1 VIIIGGVRNTVTLGQ
16 IVDQAT
22 NIPATLEE
30 QATITVRRT
39 APDDV
44 QVREIVV
51 KVDGERVCALKYGDS
66 ITLPVTSGY
75 HRLRVDNTF
84 NWKTIE
90 LYLTP
95 GERRKYLTK
104 SRTGKFGWFLIAL
117 LGAGPLYVSIELE
130 A

>member
-1 VIIIGGVRNTVTLGQ
+1 MRNPETPGQ

-22 NIPATLEE
+22 NTSATAEE
-30 QATITVRRT
+30 QATITVSRT
-39 APDDV
+39 ASDDV
-44 QVREIVV
+44 QVREIIL
-51 KVDGERVCALKYGDS
+51 KVDGERVGALKYGDS
-66 ITLPVTSGY
+66 ITLPVSSGY

-104 SRTGKFGWFLIAL
+104 SRTGRFGWFLIAL
-117 LGAGPLYVSIELE
+117 LGAGPLYVSIEVE
-130 A
+130 AQ

>member
-1 VIIIGGVRNTVTLGQ
+1 VRNSATLDQ

-22 NIPATLEE
+22 NTAATAEE

-44 QVREIVV
+44 QVREIIV
-51 KVDGERVCALKYGDS
+51 KVDGERVGALKYGDS
-66 ITLPVTSGY
+66 ITLPVSSGH

-90 LYLTP
+90 LYLAP
-95 GERRKYLTK
+95 GERRKFLTK
-104 SRTGKFGWFLIAL
+104 SRTGRFGWFLIAL
-117 LGAGPLYVSIELE
+117 LGAGPLYVSIKPE

>member
-1 VIIIGGVRNTVTLGQ
+1 MRNPETPGQ

-22 NIPATLEE
+22 NTSATSEE
-30 QATITVRRT
+30 QATITVSRT

-44 QVREIVV
+44 QVREIIL
-51 KVDGERVCALKYGDS
+51 KVDGERVGALKYGDS
-66 ITLPVTSGY
+66 ITLPVSSGY

-104 SRTGKFGWFLIAL
+104 SRTGRFGWFLIAL
-117 LGAGPLYVSIELE
+117 LGAGPLYVSIEVE
-130 A
+130 AQ

>member
-1 VIIIGGVRNTVTLGQ
+1 VRNSATLDQ
-16 IVDQAT
+16 IVDQDTKRSAT
-22 NIPATLEE
+22 PEE

-44 QVREIVV
+44 QVREIIV
-51 KVDGERVCALKYGDS
+51 KVDGERVGTLKYGDS
-66 ITLPVTSGY
+66 ITLAVSSGH

-90 LYLTP
+90 LYLAP
-95 GERRKYLTK
+95 GERRKFLTK
-104 SRTGKFGWFLIAL
+104 SRTGRLGWFLIAL
-117 LGAGPLYVSIELE
+117 LGAGPLYVSIEPE

>member
-1 VIIIGGVRNTVTLGQ
+1 VRNPETPGQ

-22 NIPATLEE
+22 NTSATSEE
-30 QATITVRRT
+30 QATITVSRT
-39 APDDV
+39 ASDDV
-44 QVREIVV
+44 QVREIIL
-51 KVDGERVCALKYGDS
+51 KVDGERVGALKYGDS
-66 ITLPVTSGY
+66 ITLPVSSGY

-104 SRTGKFGWFLIAL
+104 SRTGRFGWFLIAL
-117 LGAGPLYVSIELE
+117 LGAGPLYVSIEVE
-130 A
+130 AQ

>member
-1 VIIIGGVRNTVTLGQ
+1 MRNPETPGQ

-22 NIPATLEE
+22 NTSATSEE
-30 QATITVRRT
+30 QATITVSRT
-39 APDDV
+39 ASDDV
-44 QVREIVV
+44 QVREIIL
-51 KVDGERVCALKYGDS
+51 KVDGERVGALKYGDS
-66 ITLPVTSGY
+66 ITLPVSSGY

-104 SRTGKFGWFLIAL
+104 SRTGRFGWFLIAL
-117 LGAGPLYVSIELE
+117 LGAGPLYVSIEVE
-130 A
+130 AQ

>member
-1 VIIIGGVRNTVTLGQ
+1 VRNTVTLGQ

-22 NIPATLEE
+22 NPSATAEE
-30 QATITVRRT
+30 QATIAVRRT

-44 QVREIVV
+44 QVREIIV
-51 KVDGERVCALKYGDS
+51 KVDGERVGSLKYGDS
-66 ITLPVTSGY
+66 ITLPVSSGH

-90 LYLTP
+90 LYLAA
-95 GERRKYLTK
+95 GERRKFLTK
-104 SRTGKFGWFLIAL
+104 SRTGRFGWFLIAL
-117 LGAGPLYVSIELE
+117 LGAGPLYVSIEPE

>member
-1 VIIIGGVRNTVTLGQ
+1 MVMDSVTTQ
-16 IVDQAT
+16 
-22 NIPATLEE
+22 E

-44 QVREIVV
+44 QQRQIIV
-51 KVDGERVCALKYGDS
+51 KVDGERVAELMYGDS
-66 ITLPVTSGY
+66 ITLPVTSGH

-90 LYLTP
+90 LDLAP
-95 GERRKYLTK
+95 GERRKFLTK
-104 SRTGKFGWFLIAL
+104 SRTGRFSWFLIAFF
-117 LGAGPLYVSIELE
+117 GAGPLYVSIEPE